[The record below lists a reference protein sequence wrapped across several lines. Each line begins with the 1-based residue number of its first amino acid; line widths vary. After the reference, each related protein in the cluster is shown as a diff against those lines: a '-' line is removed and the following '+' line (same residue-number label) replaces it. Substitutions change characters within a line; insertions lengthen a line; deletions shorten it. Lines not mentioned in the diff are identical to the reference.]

1 MNGAPSP
8 AVAETP
14 SATELKAACPRL
26 PARLSVIIPCYNE
39 RPNVRPL
46 IERLALALH
55 GLAWEA
61 IFVDDDSPDGTAGE
75 VRSLARGDPR
85 IRCLR
90 RIGRRGL
97 SSAVIE
103 GALASSAEFIAVI
116 DGDLQHDETLIPSM
130 IGLLEQGTADLV
142 VGSRYIEGG
151 TPEGLGGAGRH
162 HLSRFGV
169 QLAGLILRQPLSD
182 PMSGFFAL
190 RRETFEALAPL
201 LSGSGFKILLDLLL
215 AAPHPLR
222 VRELPYRFRPRHAG
236 ESKLDALV
244 LIQFL
249 GLLLDHVLH
258 GLIPLRFLVFAAV
271 GLIGVGVNLAALGL
285 LRLGGMAFEPA
296 QSLATLTAMGAN
308 FWLNNTLTYRDQR
321 LRGRRLWQ
329 GLILFFAFSGLGAV
343 AGVGIAQVLYE
354 AHNSV
359 SLSGLAGALIAVV
372 WNYAIATTL
381 VWRVR

>member
-1 MNGAPSP
+1 MNGALPS
-8 AVAETP
+8 AAAETP
-14 SATELKAACPRL
+14 ERRAPAGPPPL
-26 PARLSVIIPCYNE
+26 PARLSVVIPCYNE
-39 RPNVRPL
+39 RPNVRPMVEKL
-46 IERLALALH
+46 SAALS

-61 IFVDDDSPDGTAGE
+61 IFVDDDSPDGTAQE
-75 VRSLARGDPR
+75 VRALASRDPR

-90 RIGRRGL
+90 RINRRGL

-103 GALASSAEFIAVI
+103 GALSSSAEFVAVI
-116 DGDLQHDETLIPSM
+116 DGDLQHDETLIPAM
-130 IGLLEQGTADLV
+130 LGLLENEAADIV
-142 VGSRYIEGG
+142 IGSRYISGG
-151 TPEGLGGAGRH
+151 TAEGLGGAGRH
-162 HLSRFGV
+162 RLSRLGGR
-169 QLAGLILRQPLSD
+169 LAGLILRRRLTD

-190 RRETFEALAPL
+190 RRETFEALAPR

-215 AAPHPLR
+215 AGGEGLR

-244 LIQFL
+244 LVQFL
-249 GLLLDHVLH
+249 GLLLDHLLH
-258 GLIPLRFLVFAAV
+258 GLVPLRFLVFAAV
-271 GLIGVGVNLAALGL
+271 GLIGVGVNLGVLGL
-285 LRLGGMAFEPA
+285 LRLGGFAFEPA
-296 QSLATLTAMGAN
+296 QSLATFAAMGAN

-321 LRGRRLWQ
+321 LRGKRLWQ
-329 GLILFFAFSGLGAV
+329 GLLLFLAFSGLGAV